1 MQSSALHQG
10 HSTSCANG
18 REELAASAALEIN
31 QASTVVR
38 ENQVSANLH
47 CIGKVN
53 EMWGAHLG
61 RPSNGLLPGEQLLCH
76 ISVNLSSGKEQR
88 KPYWFAISPSNM
100 SAPGQPLGARRR
112 WFDL

>member
-18 REELAASAALEIN
+18 REELAASAVLEIN
-31 QASTVVR
+31 QAGTVVR
-38 ENQVSANLH
+38 GNQVSANLH
-47 CIGKVN
+47 CKVN

-61 RPSNGLLPGEQLLCH
+61 GPSDGLLPGEQHLCD